1 MTKAKR
7 LQEKAMFLRLIL
19 ENYSIHNQEVAK
31 LLDRMRPLF
40 DKIESHQIE
49 PPILGEYNV
58 FDFSDEYHDYNLKY
72 PIISI
77 AAAHFAST
85 LEDWNMPFPADER
98 DTNALLKE
106 KIQPFIIILNKYAR
120 DDQYAKTLLTEI
132 TPLLTDINNNNL
144 HPPIANSY
152 NWWFTNKESPLFNKY
167 LDLTEAA
174 ILFDG
179 HIEGE
184 WLFSVNRERFLAS
197 L

>member
-7 LQEKAMFLRLIL
+7 LQEKSIFLRLIL

-49 PPILGEYNV
+49 PPIFGEYNV
-58 FDFSDEYHDYNLKY
+58 CDFSDEYHDYNLKY
-72 PIISI
+72 PIISM
-77 AAAHFAST
+77 AAANFAST
-85 LEDWNMPFPADER
+85 LEDWDMPFPADER
-98 DTNALLKE
+98 DTNTLLKE
-106 KIQPFIIILNKYAR
+106 QIQPFITTLNKYAK
-120 DDQYAKTLLTEI
+120 DDQYAQMFLTEI
-132 TPLLTDINNNNL
+132 THLLTDINNNNL
-144 HPPIANSY
+144 RPPIANTH
-152 NWWFTNKESPLFNKY
+152 NWWFTDKASPLFNKY

-174 ILFDG
+174 IIFDG

-184 WLFSVNRERFLAS
+184 WFFSVNRERFLAS

>member
-7 LQEKAMFLRLIL
+7 LQEKSMFLRLIL

-58 FDFSDEYHDYNLKY
+58 FDFSVEHHKYNTKY
-72 PIISI
+72 PIISR
-77 AAAHFAST
+77 ASAHFASV
-85 LEDWNMPFPADER
+85 LEDWDDPFPADER

-106 KIQPFIIILNKYAR
+106 RVQPFITTLSKYAK
-120 DDQYAKTLLTEI
+120 DDQYAQMLLTEI
-132 TPLLTDINNNNL
+132 NPLLTDINNNNL
-144 HPPIANSY
+144 RPPIANTH
-152 NWWFTNKESPLFNKY
+152 NWWFTDKASPLFNKY

-179 HIEGE
+179 YLEDE
-184 WLFSVNRERFLAS
+184 WFLSVNRERFLAS